1 MKTKTLEVACER
13 CGTPL
18 VVGRREEWKDKIK
31 VGLHPCAWC
40 LANPPV
46 GDPRWDAALNALRAE
61 RNGPPLPVPPPLNV
75 FKEGSA
81 SPVHKEVMDVAPP
94 PTRRG

>member
-61 RNGPPLPVPPPLNV
+61 RNGPPLPVPPPPQ
-75 FKEGSA
+75 
-81 SPVHKEVMDVAPP
+81 SPLTACAAPSRSRCLRTP
-94 PTRRG
+94 WC